1 MEAYINLSTAN
12 GTLETSF
19 LDGPKSLPTVD
30 YELYVNNNATTSSTT
45 TSSTSINEAVISS
58 PPVETSDSNN
68 QKTRKEKS
76 SGFVDQ
82 VTCLLVCPNSTFVVA
97 VTLVVGIMLTP
108 IILYYTSIPSEYVTL
123 SSINLLDHENC
134 LVSHYIYY
142 TDHLLG

>member
-1 MEAYINLSTAN
+1 MVAYINPSTAN
-12 GTLETSF
+12 RMLETSF
-19 LDGPKSLPTVD
+19 LDGPKSPPTAD
-30 YELYVNNNATTSSTT
+30 YEFYVNSNVI
-45 TSSTSINEAVISS
+45 TSSTSVNEAVISS
-58 PPVETSDSNN
+58 PPVEISDSNN

-108 IILYYTSIPSEYVTL
+108 IILYFTSIPSEYVTL

-134 LVSHYIYY
+134 LVSCYIYY